1 MHKASRQNFNAQF
14 SSDTYQ
20 QFLASIHREYPQQLD
35 FRVAETP
42 VFVPKS
48 FKNQLL
54 DACEHI
60 ISVLTSTD
68 FKEKTNKAIP
78 YGQNVPRENLNSSF
92 LAIDFAICENEKG
105 EIEPQLIE
113 LQGFP
118 SLFAFQYFLSKQFQN
133 QYPIPDNFDFLFNDL
148 TRPKYVEFL
157 RNLIV
162 GEEKPEN
169 VILLEIYPETQKTR
183 IDFKVT
189 EELLGVKAIC
199 ITKIIKKGKLLF
211 YEDSGELVPINRI
224 YNRLIF
230 DDLANYPGLQ
240 TAFNFTDDVD
250 VEWVGHPNWFFRISK
265 YILPLFNHQY
275 IPESHYLSDFQGDF
289 PKDLENYVLKP
300 LFSFAGSGVKI
311 NITESDLQEV
321 ENPAEYILQRKV
333 KYLPVIET
341 TDGSKVK
348 AEIRLLYGWEQGAPK
363 PTLLTNLARLSRG
376 EMIGVRFNKDFDWV
390 GGTVCFMEK

>member
-1 MHKASRQNFNAQF
+1 
-14 SSDTYQ
+14 
-20 QFLASIHREYPQQLD
+20 
-35 FRVAETP
+35 VAETP
-42 VFVPKS
+42 VFVPES

-211 YEDSGELVPINRI
+211 YDSGELVPIKRI

-265 YILPLFNHQY
+265 YILPLFNHKN

-289 PKDLENYVLKP
+289 PKRFRKLCVKTIIFFCRKWRENQY
-300 LFSFAGSGVKI
+300 
-311 NITESDLQEV
+311 
-321 ENPAEYILQRKV
+321 YR
-333 KYLPVIET
+333 
-341 TDGSKVK
+341 
-348 AEIRLLYGWEQGAPK
+348 IRLTG
-363 PTLLTNLARLSRG
+363 S
-376 EMIGVRFNKDFDWV
+376 
-390 GGTVCFMEK
+390 

>member
-1 MHKASRQNFNAQF
+1 MHKASRKNFNAQF

-42 VFVPKS
+42 VFVPES

-211 YEDSGELVPINRI
+211 YEDSGELVPIKRI

-275 IPESHYLSDFQGDF
+275 IPESHYLSDFQEDF

-311 NITESDLQEV
+311 NITEYDLQEV

-333 KYLPVIET
+333 NYLPVIET